1 MIFRSGGHA
10 AMLALSALLGSA
22 VTQPVAAQARST
34 IIPSDTVL
42 RLELAETIGTEST
55 NRGQRVTATLDP
67 DDRSGIPV
75 GTRFEGVVTEVR
87 RATDDRPALLDME
100 FRRAILPDG
109 TSARIR
115 ADLASLSEDDIRQ
128 TDEGRLESRRRGN
141 SFDWKWIGYGAAG
154 GAVLGQILGDD
165 FLKGSLLGGLGGAI
179 YGYLNRDRDEHY
191 REIRLD
197 RGTEFGIRLNQDLA
211 FEPSSRYRFAS
222 RERPGRER
230 VLGARDEYRFD
241 DARLSVDGHPVR
253 FGELQP
259 VKVNG
264 TTYFP
269 LRPVAQAANWSLRH
283 PRDADDFVLDIGGDL
298 VRGGVGTSNVSRS
311 GRNYRLDAAPLSIGG
326 EIYVPLEYVS
336 RVGRVR
342 VDWDRGDRRSD
353 RTLPDIRR
361 QVPDTRQ
368 LVEGLATFPYG
379 DLKTSVS
386 RWRRVDVDGLYTEEQ
401 QRLLDTVITGNSLA
415 RRNRNL
421 LTNLLRQ
428 SELITNTQSVVGV
441 SSEDRTIYVK

>member
-1 MIFRSGGHA
+1 MISRSGGHA
-10 AMLALSALLGSA
+10 AVLALCTLLGSTLA
-22 VTQPVAAQARST
+22 QPVAAQTRRTVIQSE
-34 IIPSDTVL
+34 TVL
-42 RLELAETIGTEST
+42 RLELAEPIGTGSA
-55 NRGQRVTATLDP
+55 NRGQRVTATLSP
-67 DDRSGIPV
+67 DDRSGIPD

-87 RATDDRPALLDME
+87 QASDDRPALLDME

-115 ADLASLSEDDIRQ
+115 ADLASLAEDDIRQ
-128 TDEGRLESRRRGN
+128 TDDGRLESRRHGN

-165 FLKGSLLGGLGGAI
+165 FLKGTLLGGLGGAI

-197 RGTEFGIRLNQDLA
+197 RGTEFGIRLKQDLA
-211 FEPSSRYRFAS
+211 FAPSSRYRFAY

-230 VLGARDEYRFD
+230 VLGVRDEYRLD
-241 DARLSVDGHPVR
+241 DARVSVDGHAVR
-253 FGELQP
+253 FGDLRP
-259 VKVNG
+259 MRVNG
-264 TTYFP
+264 TTYVP
-269 LRPVAQAANWSLRH
+269 LRPVAEAANWSLRH

-298 VRGGVGTSNVSRS
+298 VRGGVGTSNVSRA
-311 GRNYRLDAAPLSIGG
+311 GRNYRLDAAPMSIGG

-342 VDWDRGDRRSD
+342 VDWDRGDRRSG
-353 RTLPDIRR
+353 RNLPDAR
-361 QVPDTRQ
+361 QRVPDTRQ
-368 LVEGLATFPYG
+368 LVEDLATFPYS

-386 RWRRVDVDGLYTEEQ
+386 QWKRVDVDGLYSEEQ

-428 SELITNTQSVVGV
+428 SELITNTQTVVGV
-441 SSEDRTIYVK
+441 SRGDRIIYVK